1 MPVFENSQILESI
14 LYNFFLELVQNK
26 SISDKLLAHK
36 VTLRFNYS
44 EPDLSIFIDCK
55 ENNQAQVFVNKND
68 LEPEIDLSM
77 SADTAHKFWLGKVNL
92 VAAITQKKITVKGS
106 IPKLLMLL
114 PAISPAYKMYP
125 EYLKRIERQD
135 LL

>member
-55 ENNQAQVFVNKND
+55 ENNQPQVFVNKND

-92 VAAITQKKITVKGS
+92 VAAITQKKISVKGS